1 MGVKDEIIILTNEFL
16 SDGFNLL
23 KEKGIKTFHSP
34 MIKTY
39 MRIDDES
46 LNIHEHDFLIFTS
59 KNGVKYFFQNNF
71 IKKQNPENI
80 KAISI
85 GSKTE
90 NLIKEYKVENV
101 YTAKKNYS
109 DKLSIE
115 LKKTG
120 IINSKKVLLVQGNLA
135 KNKLSENLKKFCYL
149 TKFVAYNTEIIKQKN
164 KQLEKLLNIANT
176 FTVFTS
182 PSCFESFINLY
193 DPNKTNIISIG
204 DSTSSYIK
212 SVGYSPLI
220 TSKMQTYEGI
230 SNSIISYFKNIND
243 DISKNKA

>member
-1 MGVKDEIIILTNEFL
+1 MF
-16 SDGFNLL
+16 
-23 KEKGIKTFHSP
+23 
-34 MIKTY
+34 
-39 MRIDDES
+39 ES
-46 LNIHEHDFLIFTS
+46 
-59 KNGVKYFFQNNF
+59 Y
-71 IKKQNPENI
+71 
-80 KAISI
+80 
-85 GSKTE
+85 
-90 NLIKEYKVENV
+90 
-101 YTAKKNYS
+101 
-109 DKLSIE
+109 
-115 LKKTG
+115 LKKETRF
-120 IINSKKVLLVQGNLA
+120 K
-135 KNKLSENLKKFCYL
+135 LKKEQTINF
-149 TKFVAYNTEIIKQKN
+149 KKTEIIKQKN